1 MAENSINMDNPKDL
15 DEKEPDQGS
24 ETKPSL
30 APKKTPEYF
39 IPEINRLAA
48 VYPHRLTEQG
58 VIGLIVTSS
67 TPEDIDF
74 WPQII
79 GQELLSRGQV
89 TEDIAENVGLRIL
102 SHFAKNSGNFLRT
115 IYDISVA
122 KKEAAAR
129 LEAWKARAAAGER
142 EKTREELQQVL
153 FDRELERRYA
163 RDGDIPKFSL
173 TVTPASPVICAPAFQ
188 GRSRSAPS
196 AATIVARISEYEQP
210 SAWLPTGPQLAASE
224 SESESGSQKLLEG
237 PDTTVAVARTFE
249 EATTQTSQTDS
260 DTELGESEE
269 SNFEISPQYPLMKF
283 DFPPP
288 GASFAASA
296 SPEVLKALEK
306 FGPPPIK
313 PVSKKRKRK
322 NKNKPKPQP
331 AKETKSF
338 GTQTSPYL
346 VMASPVRVP
355 ALPALPAPNP
365 VSFPTLPSALTS
377 KYAGDLGNPQNY
389 RTSTFSQIYRQ
400 RDNAGKQPVQQQAGG
415 QSTNTHQN
423 NNLFGDALRRSSAF
437 GGPAA
442 YAGPLRMGSAPLKPN
457 FGQPFMSATAP
468 GNNVAQMGIVHTNP
482 RFTPIH
488 LLAEPL
494 YPGVQQFTGNGL
506 SGTPSTNTIGHL
518 SEASTVTIS
527 SEIEIKDG
535 EESELED
542 GEICSDDG
550 TE

>member
-1 MAENSINMDNPKDL
+1 MDNPNDL

-30 APKKTPEYF
+30 APKKTPDYF

-48 VYPHRLTEQG
+48 GYPHRLTEQG

-129 LEAWKARAAAGER
+129 LEAWKARAAAEER
-142 EKTREELQQVL
+142 EKTREELQQAL

-163 RDGDIPKFSL
+163 REGDIPKFSL
-173 TVTPASPVICAPAFQ
+173 TVTPASPGICAPAFK

-210 SAWLPTGPQLAASE
+210 SAWLPTGPQLTA

-237 PDTTVAVARTFE
+237 LDTTVAVARTFE
-249 EATTQTSQTDS
+249 EVATQTSQTSDS

-269 SNFEISPQYPLMKF
+269 SNVETSPRYPLMKF
-283 DFPPP
+283 DFPSP
-288 GASFAASA
+288 GPSFAASA

-306 FGPPPIK
+306 FGPPPVK
-313 PVSKKRKRK
+313 PVSKKRKRR
-322 NKNKPKPQP
+322 NKNKSKPQP
-331 AKETKSF
+331 GKETKSF
-338 GTQTSPYL
+338 GIQTSPYL
-346 VMASPVRVP
+346 VMAPPVRV
-355 ALPALPAPNP
+355 PALPAPNP
-365 VSFPTLPSALTS
+365 VSLPTLPLALTS
-377 KYAGDLGNPQNY
+377 KYAGELGNPQNY
-389 RTSTFSQIYRQ
+389 RTSTFSQIHRHHG
-400 RDNAGKQPVQQQAGG
+400 NVGKQPVQQQTGS
-415 QSTNTHQN
+415 QSINTHQN

-437 GGPAA
+437 GGPTA
-442 YAGPLRMGSAPLKPN
+442 YAGPIRTGKTPLKPN
-457 FGQPFMSATAP
+457 FGQPFMLAAAL
-468 GNNVAQMGIVHTNP
+468 GNNIAQMGIVHTNP
-482 RFTPIH
+482 RFTPINM
-488 LLAEPL
+488 LAEPL

-527 SEIEIKDG
+527 SEIEINDG
-535 EESELED
+535 EESEPED
-542 GEICSDDG
+542 GEVCSDDG

>member
-1 MAENSINMDNPKDL
+1 MDNPNDL

-30 APKKTPEYF
+30 APKKTPDYF

-48 VYPHRLTEQG
+48 GYPHRLTEQG

-129 LEAWKARAAAGER
+129 LEAWKARAAAEER
-142 EKTREELQQVL
+142 EKTREELQQAL

-163 RDGDIPKFSL
+163 REGDIPKFSL
-173 TVTPASPVICAPAFQ
+173 TVTPASPGICAPAFK
-188 GRSRSAPS
+188 GRSRGAPS

-210 SAWLPTGPQLAASE
+210 SAWLPTGPQLTA

-249 EATTQTSQTDS
+249 EAATQTSQTSDS

-269 SNFEISPQYPLMKF
+269 SNVETSPRYPLMKF
-283 DFPPP
+283 DFPSP
-288 GASFAASA
+288 GPSFAASA

-306 FGPPPIK
+306 FGPPPVK
-313 PVSKKRKRK
+313 PVSKKRKRR
-322 NKNKPKPQP
+322 NKNKSKPQP
-331 AKETKSF
+331 GKETKSF

-346 VMASPVRVP
+346 VMAPPVRVPALP

-365 VSFPTLPSALTS
+365 VSLPTLPLALTS
-377 KYAGDLGNPQNY
+377 KYAGELGNPQNY
-389 RTSTFSQIYRQ
+389 RTSTFSQIHRH
-400 RDNAGKQPVQQQAGG
+400 RDNVEKQPVRQQTGS
-415 QSTNTHQN
+415 QSINTHQN

-437 GGPAA
+437 GGPTA
-442 YAGPLRMGSAPLKPN
+442 YGGPLRTGKTPLKPN
-457 FGQPFMSATAP
+457 FGQPFMLAAAL
-468 GNNVAQMGIVHTNP
+468 GNNIAQMGVVHTNP
-482 RFTPIH
+482 RFTPIN

-535 EESELED
+535 EESEPED